1 MSNAIV
7 GALIGVAGILIGLV
21 SDRFIQRLG
30 KLRYVI
36 SDFSWDESEDLP
48 RYTFYIKVFN
58 EQEVDTGV
66 RDVDV
71 KFCRGGAEV
80 ISDRPKDTE
89 EGYHADYLNF
99 PSRQW
104 VVKKLE
110 AGDIR
115 DKPGEIIKAKEC
127 DTARLMVRLPG
138 DNVSTLN
145 IPMQGGEEVEQ
156 TIGGAQAWWWALVAQ
171 VIWRLQMPRN
181 MRRVLRAAV
190 AEAGGVSG
198 VRVHRDEVMRR
209 TKIYDLE
216 AFRTIANQLGER
228 TLISEGIDDWRT
240 FVVTPKGIEETAPY
254 SGDA

>member
-1 MSNAIV
+1 MSNAIL

-36 SDFSWDESEDLP
+36 SDFSWDESENLS

-80 ISDRPKDTE
+80 ISDRPKDGE

-145 IPMQGGEEVEQ
+145 IPMHGGEEVEQ

-171 VIWRLQMPRN
+171 
-181 MRRVLRAAV
+181 
-190 AEAGGVSG
+190 
-198 VRVHRDEVMRR
+198 VMRR

-254 SGDA
+254 SGEA